1 MVGIVSDTPSVP
13 QDHGVDRADGARLV
27 RKSMQVRDDG
37 LLAGVRDVQA
47 GKAEAFGSDKQ
58 LAQVGRRQAELVEV
72 DALVE
77 AENAVVGRLV
87 LVKGGAQRFTDAL
100 ADQSEQQG
108 RGFRIGAHVG
118 SKNMY

>member
-1 MVGIVSDTPSVP
+1 GLAQVAARVHLGVGIAGL
-13 QDHGVDRADGARLV
+13 QGARQRLV

-58 LAQVGRRQAELVEV
+58 LVQVGRRQAELVEV

-108 RGFRIGAHVG
+108 RGF
-118 SKNMY
+118 